1 MLSCSTYAN
10 GTWTDRTL
18 LLWIRDV
25 QITSIVYFFGFQDK
39 HRSGQDYKAS
49 HRYADHMKDDNEG
62 VSDFARKKSIKEQ
75 REYLPIFAVRQEVC
89 RCVIL

>member
-1 MLSCSTYAN
+1 M
-10 GTWTDRTL
+10 
-18 LLWIRDV
+18 
-25 QITSIVYFFGFQDK
+25 FGFQDK

-49 HRYADHMKDDNEG
+49 QRYADHMKDDNEG

-89 RCVIL
+89 KCLFFKKVQPILLSVRNE